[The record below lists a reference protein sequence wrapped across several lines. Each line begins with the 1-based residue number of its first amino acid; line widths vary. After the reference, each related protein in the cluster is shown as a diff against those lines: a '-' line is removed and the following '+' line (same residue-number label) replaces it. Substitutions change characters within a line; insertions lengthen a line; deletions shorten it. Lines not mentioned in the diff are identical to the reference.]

1 MAGEVSR
8 FRTLSKPW
16 QFFTRVLFVGLPI
29 VAVFFIADVPYYLG
43 LAILREQYYG
53 IFLAMVLGCVF
64 IAVPPSKGAARD
76 RVPWYDILF
85 SFLSFCVGL
94 YLVLFYPDILLK
106 LDLITPTRLAMSAIT
121 IVLILEGVRR
131 LTGWVLL
138 GLGLFFILYARFAW
152 LVPGMFGGP
161 GMPWD
166 RLLNYLF
173 VDTNALLG
181 IPMMVA
187 TVIVLPLILFG
198 NVLFGVGGGTFLTD
212 FTMSTFGRFRGGSAK
227 ISVVAS
233 SMFGTVSGSAVANV
247 ATTGIMTIPMMKRAG
262 YPPHIA
268 GAVEAVASNGGQL
281 VPPIMGAAIFIM
293 AEFTSIPY
301 REIAIAALIPAF
313 LYYLCVFVQVD
324 LEAAKTGLKGVPRD
338 QLPQLRKV
346 LRQCYLIVVPLAVLV
361 FALFILWYT
370 PAKSALLAV
379 LSVLI
384 LSLVQHATRLR
395 VAWLLEALEK
405 TGRAMLELSL
415 IVALASLVIGVI
427 NATGLGFVLSLF
439 LGQLAGEN
447 IFLLLFIIAGTS
459 ILLGMGLPT
468 TCLYI
473 VLAVLMAPSLTDA
486 GIGTMA
492 AHLFILYFGLM
503 SMTTPPICL
512 AAYAAAAIADS
523 DPMRT
528 GFAAMRLGITAY
540 VIPFIFAFFPA
551 LLFEGPPLE
560 IIVALI
566 TAMLGCFLLASAV
579 TGYLFRE
586 LGLLMRVMMSLA
598 GIILMIPVQQ
608 GNLFTFGLLGNI
620 VGGVIALLL
629 LLREWYGKKTM
640 EDYATY
646 KEVS

>member
-1 MAGEVSR
+1 MAGEGSR

-16 QFFTRVLFVGLPI
+16 QFFTRVLFIGLPI

-64 IAVPPSKGAARD
+64 IAVPPSKGAGRD

-94 YLVLFYPDILLK
+94 YLVLFYPDILLS
-106 LDLITPTRLAMSAIT
+106 LDLITPTRLAMSTIT

-131 LTGWVLL
+131 LTGWILL
-138 GLGLFFILYARFAW
+138 GLGLLFILYARFAW

-268 GAVEAVASNGGQL
+268 AAVEAVASNGGQL

-346 LRQCYLIVVPLAVLV
+346 LWQCYLIVVPLAVLV

-384 LSLVQHATRLR
+384 LSLVQRTTRLR

-439 LGQLAGEN
+439 LGQLAGGN

-503 SMTTPPICL
+503 SMITPPICL

-540 VIPFIFAFFPA
+540 VIPFIFALFPA
-551 LLFEGPPLE
+551 LLFKGPPLE
-560 IIVALI
+560 IIVAFI
-566 TAMLGCFLLASAV
+566 TAMLGCFLLGSAA

-586 LGLLMRVMMSLA
+586 LDPLTRVLMAVA
-598 GIILMIPVQQ
+598 GIILMVPVQQ
-608 GNLFTFGLLGNI
+608 GNLFTFGLFSNI
-620 VGGVIALLL
+620 VGGGIAVLL
-629 LLREWYGKKTM
+629 LLREWHRKKVPGH
-640 EDYATY
+640 YATY
-646 KEVS
+646 NEVS